1 MTTRTIVALL
11 AAALLS
17 GCVEMAVIGAG
28 AAAVVVAKDRRT
40 SGTMVED
47 EEIELRAV
55 NRAGDKYGDKVHI
68 NATSF
73 NRAVLLTGEAPDASV
88 KADIEKMVL
97 GIANV
102 RSVTNDNQVAG
113 VSSMGARSNDSY
125 ITTKVKGR
133 FVSDGKFNIV
143 HVKVV
148 TEASVV
154 YLLGLVTEAE
164 ANSAVEIARTTGGV
178 RKVVKV
184 FEYCKPTDAQ
194 CKPASAQGE
203 PQPAKPAS

>member
-1 MTTRTIVALL
+1 
-11 AAALLS
+11 
-17 GCVEMAVIGAG
+17 
-28 AAAVVVAKDRRT
+28 
-40 SGTMVED
+40 MVED

-102 RSVTNDNQVAG
+102 RSVTNDIQVAG